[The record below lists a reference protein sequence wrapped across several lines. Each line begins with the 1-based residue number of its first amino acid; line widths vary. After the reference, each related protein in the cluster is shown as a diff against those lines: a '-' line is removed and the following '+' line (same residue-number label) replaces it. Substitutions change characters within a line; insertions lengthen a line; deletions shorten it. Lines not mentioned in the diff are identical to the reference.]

1 MHTFL
6 YNRYRKVE
14 VQMIDKELKEKI
26 VKLKLEEGR
35 TLQSLV
41 DEFGV
46 AKGTISKWITAYRK
60 DAAQNAET
68 AKALKAMDENL
79 KLRREIEE
87 LKKEN
92 DFLKKAAA
100 FFAKNQD

>member
-1 MHTFL
+1 MF
-6 YNRYRKVE
+6 
-14 VQMIDKELKEKI
+14 DKELRDQI
-26 VKLKLEEGR
+26 IKLRLEEGR
-35 TLQSLV
+35 TLQSLA

-46 AKGTISKWITAYRK
+46 SKGAISKWVIAYQER
-60 DAAQNAET
+60 AAQNAEM
-68 AKALKAMDENL
+68 AKTLKTMEENL
-79 KLRREIEE
+79 KLRRELEE